1 MTNNNDKENNKP
13 ITSSRDPTSSIFK
26 SKFVDS
32 EKPSKQV
39 IESSLPPEKT
49 ATSIVAPPVGSAPVP
64 VAKPAVVASRVQPVV
79 VPEVVTAEVIKP
91 SEAVTSVSAVSAIKA
106 VSPIHTANSFTAPG
120 GWNSAI
126 ITKPPTLTT
135 STEKTKIELTLEERV
150 SFYLHIEAN
159 HSKNRGIP
167 FFFPD

>member
-13 ITSSRDPTSSIFK
+13 ITSSRDPSSSIFK

-39 IESSLPPEKT
+39 IESSPPEKT
-49 ATSIVAPPVGSAPVP
+49 ATAIVAPPVGSAPVP

-79 VPEVVTAEVIKP
+79 VPEQQPVVTTEVIKP

-106 VSPIHTANSFTAPG
+106 VSPIHTANSFTTPG

-135 STEKTKIELTLEERV
+135 STDKSKIELTLEERV
-150 SFYLHIEAN
+150 SQFICHRTHYFYLLEPL
-159 HSKNRGIP
+159 KT
-167 FFFPD
+167 